1 MATDSAKASDGGA
14 TAAVRQASLPRGKF
28 KVLASGGVSVSHL
41 GEDLSAKKGETV
53 ELEGAVIQALLN
65 DGAIEP
71 A

>member
-1 MATDSAKASDGGA
+1 MTKDDAKATDGGA
-14 TAAVRQASLPRGKF
+14 TAAVRQTSLPRGKF
-28 KVLASGGVSVSHL
+28 KVTASDGISVSHN

-65 DGAIEP
+65 DGSIEP